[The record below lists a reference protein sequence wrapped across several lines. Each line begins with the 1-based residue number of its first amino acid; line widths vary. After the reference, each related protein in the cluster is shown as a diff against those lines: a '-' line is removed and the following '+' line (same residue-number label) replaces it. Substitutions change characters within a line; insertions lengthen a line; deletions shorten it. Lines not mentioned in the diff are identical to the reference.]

1 MGTKGNLLGALS
13 GAQKALLGN
22 QGALLK
28 LNKLYQ
34 ESPIKNS
41 RSYGYSGNPI
51 GTQEVLLGT
60 QVAPLGTQG
69 SLLRTQGTL
78 LDIQG
83 ALLGT

>member
-41 RSYGYSGNPI
+41 GAMG
-51 GTQEVLLGT
+51 
-60 QVAPLGTQG
+60 
-69 SLLRTQGTL
+69 TQGTL
-78 LDIQG
+78 LG
-83 ALLGT
+83 LRKSYWGLR